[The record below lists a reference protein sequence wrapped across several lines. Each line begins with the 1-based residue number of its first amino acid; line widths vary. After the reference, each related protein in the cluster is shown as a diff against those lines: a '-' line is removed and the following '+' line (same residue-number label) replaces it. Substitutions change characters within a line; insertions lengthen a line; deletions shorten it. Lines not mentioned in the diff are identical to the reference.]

1 MARYIDADA
10 MKKTVIDASVKENVR
25 DGSTLALIRDLILQA
40 IDEEPTVEAIPFTW
54 LQTLADIT
62 KADVYNEIIEIWKA
76 DQAENGCEEC
86 KIERGD

>member
-1 MARYIDADA
+1 MARYIDADK
-10 MKKTVIDASVKENVR
+10 MKETVINAAKKSKVKDDSIAGVVKR
-25 DGSTLALIRDLILQA
+25 LILLA

>member
-10 MKKTVIDASVKENVR
+10 MKETVINAAKKSKVKDDSIAGVVKR
-25 DGSTLALIRDLILQA
+25 LILLA

-86 KIERGD
+86 KIERGE

>member
-1 MARYIDADA
+1 MARYIDADK
-10 MKKTVIDASVKENVR
+10 MKESVIDAAEKKNVVE
-25 DGSTLALIRDLILQA
+25 GSGAALIRDLLLLA

-86 KIERGD
+86 KIERLE